1 MLGRRATAVFVQYG
15 SGGFAGRTVHVPRQN
30 LKHANVPKS
39 NGAHLSGCPLHSD
52 TSVRVRATSCARK
65 QQWVTWI
72 CSMQGENVTNL
83 PPSFSASF
91 AKTQHSLRR
100 RYAHTRT
107 ARSGGG
113 GAKCT
118 KVLAGTKKS
127 HLLSAAGGQ
136 SRWRKR
142 PRKSTSHTATAP
154 AHAASE
160 NGGRTHSQLH
170 ATSGGS
176 HVPLKFRASKLTSV
190 LVKLERVNMSSR
202 CHATYQAVRH
212 AATASA

>member
-15 SGGFAGRTVHVPRQN
+15 SGSFAGRTVHVPRQN

-107 ARSGGG
+107 ARRGGG
-113 GAKCT
+113 GRSAPRFWQVQKNRIYF
-118 KVLAGTKKS
+118 LRQAGK
-127 HLLSAAGGQ
+127 AVG
-136 SRWRKR
+136 
-142 PRKSTSHTATAP
+142 
-154 AHAASE
+154 
-160 NGGRTHSQLH
+160 
-170 ATSGGS
+170 
-176 HVPLKFRASKLTSV
+176 VSV
-190 LVKLERVNMSSR
+190 LVK
-202 CHATYQAVRH
+202 ARH
-212 AATASA
+212 ILRQPLRMPHQKMAGEHTASCTQQVGVRTCRSNSARAS